1 MYLKVDIPEH
11 FQFRIV
17 RSLKDMLLRK
27 EMEIHYIGGAEVLPP
42 PLPAK
47 EEMECIG
54 QLVKEQSET
63 ARKKLIEHNLRLVVY
78 IAKKFDN
85 TGVGVEDLI
94 SIGTIGLIKAIN
106 TFNPEKN
113 IKLATYASRCIE
125 NEILMYLRRNNKTKL
140 EVSIDEPLNVDW
152 DGNELLLSD
161 ILGTDEDV
169 IYRDIETE
177 VEKKLISR
185 IYGEIGREI
194 VEEYTFS
201 KSDSID
207 DTIDYFKDANQAVKN
222 IVFLNLVS
230 ISMEDDLYNTLE
242 HLFLE
247 RIEKELGITAEKRK
261 DLMQI
266 VYDERDVREKAMR
279 VIKY

>member
-1 MYLKVDIPEH
+1 M
-11 FQFRIV
+11 F
-17 RSLKDMLLRK
+17 
-27 EMEIHYIGGAEVLPP
+27 
-42 PLPAK
+42 
-47 EEMECIG
+47 
-54 QLVKEQSET
+54 
-63 ARKKLIEHNLRLVVY
+63 LRLLTKKEKLKFLDLAVY
-78 IAKKFDN
+78 
-85 TGVGVEDLI
+85 
-94 SIGTIGLIKAIN
+94 
-106 TFNPEKN
+106 
-113 IKLATYASRCIE
+113 
-125 NEILMYLRRNNKTKL
+125 M
-140 EVSIDEPLNVDW
+140 IDI
-152 DGNELLLSD
+152 DGKP
-161 ILGTDEDV
+161 
-169 IYRDIETE
+169 TE

>member
-1 MYLKVDIPEH
+1 MFLSLLTKKEKLKFLDLAVYMIDI
-11 FQFRIV
+11 
-17 RSLKDMLLRK
+17 
-27 EMEIHYIGGAEVLPP
+27 
-42 PLPAK
+42 
-47 EEMECIG
+47 
-54 QLVKEQSET
+54 
-63 ARKKLIEHNLRLVVY
+63 
-78 IAKKFDN
+78 
-85 TGVGVEDLI
+85 
-94 SIGTIGLIKAIN
+94 
-106 TFNPEKN
+106 
-113 IKLATYASRCIE
+113 
-125 NEILMYLRRNNKTKL
+125 
-140 EVSIDEPLNVDW
+140 
-152 DGNELLLSD
+152 DGKP
-161 ILGTDEDV
+161 
-169 IYRDIETE
+169 TE

-185 IYGEIGREI
+185 IYGEVGREI

-207 DTIDYFKDANQAVKN
+207 DTVDYFKDANQAVKN

-230 ISMEDDLYNTLE
+230 NSMEDDLYNTLE

>member
-1 MYLKVDIPEH
+1 MFLSLLTKKEKLKFLDLAVYMIDI
-11 FQFRIV
+11 
-17 RSLKDMLLRK
+17 
-27 EMEIHYIGGAEVLPP
+27 
-42 PLPAK
+42 
-47 EEMECIG
+47 
-54 QLVKEQSET
+54 
-63 ARKKLIEHNLRLVVY
+63 
-78 IAKKFDN
+78 
-85 TGVGVEDLI
+85 
-94 SIGTIGLIKAIN
+94 
-106 TFNPEKN
+106 
-113 IKLATYASRCIE
+113 
-125 NEILMYLRRNNKTKL
+125 
-140 EVSIDEPLNVDW
+140 
-152 DGNELLLSD
+152 DGKP
-161 ILGTDEDV
+161 
-169 IYRDIETE
+169 TE

-194 VEEYTFS
+194 VEEYTFT

-207 DTIDYFKDANQAVKN
+207 ATIDYFKDANQAVKN

>member
-1 MYLKVDIPEH
+1 MFLSLLTKKEKLKFLDLAVYMIDI
-11 FQFRIV
+11 
-17 RSLKDMLLRK
+17 
-27 EMEIHYIGGAEVLPP
+27 
-42 PLPAK
+42 
-47 EEMECIG
+47 
-54 QLVKEQSET
+54 
-63 ARKKLIEHNLRLVVY
+63 
-78 IAKKFDN
+78 
-85 TGVGVEDLI
+85 
-94 SIGTIGLIKAIN
+94 
-106 TFNPEKN
+106 
-113 IKLATYASRCIE
+113 
-125 NEILMYLRRNNKTKL
+125 
-140 EVSIDEPLNVDW
+140 
-152 DGNELLLSD
+152 DGKP
-161 ILGTDEDV
+161 
-169 IYRDIETE
+169 TE

-222 IVFLNLVS
+222 ILFLNLVS

>member
-1 MYLKVDIPEH
+1 MFLSLLTKKEKLKFLDLAVYMIDI
-11 FQFRIV
+11 
-17 RSLKDMLLRK
+17 
-27 EMEIHYIGGAEVLPP
+27 
-42 PLPAK
+42 
-47 EEMECIG
+47 
-54 QLVKEQSET
+54 
-63 ARKKLIEHNLRLVVY
+63 
-78 IAKKFDN
+78 
-85 TGVGVEDLI
+85 
-94 SIGTIGLIKAIN
+94 
-106 TFNPEKN
+106 
-113 IKLATYASRCIE
+113 
-125 NEILMYLRRNNKTKL
+125 
-140 EVSIDEPLNVDW
+140 
-152 DGNELLLSD
+152 DGKS
-161 ILGTDEDV
+161 
-169 IYRDIETE
+169 TE

-194 VEEYTFS
+194 LEEYTFS

>member
-1 MYLKVDIPEH
+1 MFLSLLTKKEKLKFLDLAIYMIDI
-11 FQFRIV
+11 
-17 RSLKDMLLRK
+17 
-27 EMEIHYIGGAEVLPP
+27 
-42 PLPAK
+42 
-47 EEMECIG
+47 
-54 QLVKEQSET
+54 
-63 ARKKLIEHNLRLVVY
+63 
-78 IAKKFDN
+78 
-85 TGVGVEDLI
+85 
-94 SIGTIGLIKAIN
+94 
-106 TFNPEKN
+106 
-113 IKLATYASRCIE
+113 
-125 NEILMYLRRNNKTKL
+125 
-140 EVSIDEPLNVDW
+140 
-152 DGNELLLSD
+152 DGKP
-161 ILGTDEDV
+161 
-169 IYRDIETE
+169 TE
-177 VEKKLISR
+177 VEKKLIFR

>member
-1 MYLKVDIPEH
+1 MFLSLLTKKEKLKFLDLAVYMIDIDG
-11 FQFRIV
+11 
-17 RSLKDMLLRK
+17 K
-27 EMEIHYIGGAEVLPP
+27 
-42 PLPAK
+42 PA
-47 EEMECIG
+47 
-54 QLVKEQSET
+54 
-63 ARKKLIEHNLRLVVY
+63 
-78 IAKKFDN
+78 
-85 TGVGVEDLI
+85 
-94 SIGTIGLIKAIN
+94 
-106 TFNPEKN
+106 
-113 IKLATYASRCIE
+113 
-125 NEILMYLRRNNKTKL
+125 
-140 EVSIDEPLNVDW
+140 
-152 DGNELLLSD
+152 
-161 ILGTDEDV
+161 
-169 IYRDIETE
+169 E

>member
-1 MYLKVDIPEH
+1 MFLSLLTKKEKLKFLDLAVYMIDI
-11 FQFRIV
+11 
-17 RSLKDMLLRK
+17 
-27 EMEIHYIGGAEVLPP
+27 
-42 PLPAK
+42 
-47 EEMECIG
+47 
-54 QLVKEQSET
+54 
-63 ARKKLIEHNLRLVVY
+63 
-78 IAKKFDN
+78 
-85 TGVGVEDLI
+85 
-94 SIGTIGLIKAIN
+94 
-106 TFNPEKN
+106 
-113 IKLATYASRCIE
+113 
-125 NEILMYLRRNNKTKL
+125 
-140 EVSIDEPLNVDW
+140 
-152 DGNELLLSD
+152 DGKP
-161 ILGTDEDV
+161 
-169 IYRDIETE
+169 TE

-247 RIEKELGITAEKRK
+247 RIEKELGITAEKRR

>member
-1 MYLKVDIPEH
+1 MFLSLLTKKEKLKFLDLAVYMIDI
-11 FQFRIV
+11 
-17 RSLKDMLLRK
+17 
-27 EMEIHYIGGAEVLPP
+27 
-42 PLPAK
+42 
-47 EEMECIG
+47 
-54 QLVKEQSET
+54 
-63 ARKKLIEHNLRLVVY
+63 
-78 IAKKFDN
+78 
-85 TGVGVEDLI
+85 
-94 SIGTIGLIKAIN
+94 
-106 TFNPEKN
+106 
-113 IKLATYASRCIE
+113 
-125 NEILMYLRRNNKTKL
+125 
-140 EVSIDEPLNVDW
+140 
-152 DGNELLLSD
+152 DGKP
-161 ILGTDEDV
+161 
-169 IYRDIETE
+169 TE

-247 RIEKELGITAEKRK
+247 RIEKELVITAEKRK

>member
-1 MYLKVDIPEH
+1 MFLSLLTKKEKLKFLDLAVYMIDI
-11 FQFRIV
+11 
-17 RSLKDMLLRK
+17 
-27 EMEIHYIGGAEVLPP
+27 
-42 PLPAK
+42 
-47 EEMECIG
+47 
-54 QLVKEQSET
+54 
-63 ARKKLIEHNLRLVVY
+63 
-78 IAKKFDN
+78 
-85 TGVGVEDLI
+85 
-94 SIGTIGLIKAIN
+94 
-106 TFNPEKN
+106 
-113 IKLATYASRCIE
+113 
-125 NEILMYLRRNNKTKL
+125 
-140 EVSIDEPLNVDW
+140 
-152 DGNELLLSD
+152 DGKP
-161 ILGTDEDV
+161 
-169 IYRDIETE
+169 TE

-207 DTIDYFKDANQAVKN
+207 DTIDYFKDANHAVKN

>member
-1 MYLKVDIPEH
+1 MFLSLLTKKEKLKFLDLAVYMIDI
-11 FQFRIV
+11 
-17 RSLKDMLLRK
+17 
-27 EMEIHYIGGAEVLPP
+27 
-42 PLPAK
+42 
-47 EEMECIG
+47 
-54 QLVKEQSET
+54 
-63 ARKKLIEHNLRLVVY
+63 
-78 IAKKFDN
+78 
-85 TGVGVEDLI
+85 
-94 SIGTIGLIKAIN
+94 
-106 TFNPEKN
+106 
-113 IKLATYASRCIE
+113 
-125 NEILMYLRRNNKTKL
+125 
-140 EVSIDEPLNVDW
+140 
-152 DGNELLLSD
+152 DGKP
-161 ILGTDEDV
+161 
-169 IYRDIETE
+169 TE
-177 VEKKLISR
+177 VEKKLVSR

>member
-1 MYLKVDIPEH
+1 MFLSLLTKKEKLKFLDLAVYMIDI
-11 FQFRIV
+11 
-17 RSLKDMLLRK
+17 
-27 EMEIHYIGGAEVLPP
+27 
-42 PLPAK
+42 
-47 EEMECIG
+47 
-54 QLVKEQSET
+54 
-63 ARKKLIEHNLRLVVY
+63 
-78 IAKKFDN
+78 
-85 TGVGVEDLI
+85 
-94 SIGTIGLIKAIN
+94 
-106 TFNPEKN
+106 
-113 IKLATYASRCIE
+113 
-125 NEILMYLRRNNKTKL
+125 
-140 EVSIDEPLNVDW
+140 
-152 DGNELLLSD
+152 DGKP
-161 ILGTDEDV
+161 
-169 IYRDIETE
+169 TE

-207 DTIDYFKDANQAVKN
+207 DTIDYFKDTNQAVKN

-266 VYDERDVREKAMR
+266 VYDDRDAREKAMR

>member
-1 MYLKVDIPEH
+1 MFLSLLTKKEKLKFLDLAVYMIDI
-11 FQFRIV
+11 
-17 RSLKDMLLRK
+17 
-27 EMEIHYIGGAEVLPP
+27 
-42 PLPAK
+42 
-47 EEMECIG
+47 
-54 QLVKEQSET
+54 
-63 ARKKLIEHNLRLVVY
+63 
-78 IAKKFDN
+78 
-85 TGVGVEDLI
+85 
-94 SIGTIGLIKAIN
+94 
-106 TFNPEKN
+106 
-113 IKLATYASRCIE
+113 
-125 NEILMYLRRNNKTKL
+125 
-140 EVSIDEPLNVDW
+140 
-152 DGNELLLSD
+152 DGKP
-161 ILGTDEDV
+161 
-169 IYRDIETE
+169 TE

-207 DTIDYFKDANQAVKN
+207 DTIDYFKDTNQAVKN

-266 VYDERDVREKAMR
+266 VYDERDVSEKAMR

>member
-1 MYLKVDIPEH
+1 MFLSLLTKKEKLKFLDLAVYMIDI
-11 FQFRIV
+11 
-17 RSLKDMLLRK
+17 
-27 EMEIHYIGGAEVLPP
+27 
-42 PLPAK
+42 
-47 EEMECIG
+47 
-54 QLVKEQSET
+54 
-63 ARKKLIEHNLRLVVY
+63 
-78 IAKKFDN
+78 
-85 TGVGVEDLI
+85 
-94 SIGTIGLIKAIN
+94 
-106 TFNPEKN
+106 
-113 IKLATYASRCIE
+113 
-125 NEILMYLRRNNKTKL
+125 
-140 EVSIDEPLNVDW
+140 
-152 DGNELLLSD
+152 DGKP
-161 ILGTDEDV
+161 
-169 IYRDIETE
+169 TE

-207 DTIDYFKDANQAVKN
+207 DTIDYFKDTNQAVKN

-247 RIEKELGITAEKRK
+247 RIEKELGITTEKRK

>member
-1 MYLKVDIPEH
+1 MFLSLLTKKEKLKFLDLAVYMIDI
-11 FQFRIV
+11 
-17 RSLKDMLLRK
+17 
-27 EMEIHYIGGAEVLPP
+27 
-42 PLPAK
+42 
-47 EEMECIG
+47 
-54 QLVKEQSET
+54 
-63 ARKKLIEHNLRLVVY
+63 
-78 IAKKFDN
+78 
-85 TGVGVEDLI
+85 
-94 SIGTIGLIKAIN
+94 
-106 TFNPEKN
+106 
-113 IKLATYASRCIE
+113 
-125 NEILMYLRRNNKTKL
+125 
-140 EVSIDEPLNVDW
+140 
-152 DGNELLLSD
+152 DGKP
-161 ILGTDEDV
+161 
-169 IYRDIETE
+169 TE

-201 KSDSID
+201 KSDSIE

>member
-1 MYLKVDIPEH
+1 MFLSLLTKKEKLKFLDLAVYMIDI
-11 FQFRIV
+11 
-17 RSLKDMLLRK
+17 
-27 EMEIHYIGGAEVLPP
+27 
-42 PLPAK
+42 
-47 EEMECIG
+47 
-54 QLVKEQSET
+54 
-63 ARKKLIEHNLRLVVY
+63 
-78 IAKKFDN
+78 
-85 TGVGVEDLI
+85 
-94 SIGTIGLIKAIN
+94 
-106 TFNPEKN
+106 
-113 IKLATYASRCIE
+113 
-125 NEILMYLRRNNKTKL
+125 
-140 EVSIDEPLNVDW
+140 
-152 DGNELLLSD
+152 DGKP
-161 ILGTDEDV
+161 
-169 IYRDIETE
+169 TE

-201 KSDSID
+201 KSDSVD

>member
-1 MYLKVDIPEH
+1 MFLSLLTKKEKLKFLDLAVYMIDI
-11 FQFRIV
+11 
-17 RSLKDMLLRK
+17 
-27 EMEIHYIGGAEVLPP
+27 
-42 PLPAK
+42 
-47 EEMECIG
+47 
-54 QLVKEQSET
+54 
-63 ARKKLIEHNLRLVVY
+63 
-78 IAKKFDN
+78 
-85 TGVGVEDLI
+85 
-94 SIGTIGLIKAIN
+94 
-106 TFNPEKN
+106 
-113 IKLATYASRCIE
+113 
-125 NEILMYLRRNNKTKL
+125 
-140 EVSIDEPLNVDW
+140 
-152 DGNELLLSD
+152 DGKP
-161 ILGTDEDV
+161 
-169 IYRDIETE
+169 TE

-230 ISMEDDLYNTLE
+230 ISMEDDLYKTLE

>member
-1 MYLKVDIPEH
+1 MFLSLPTKKEKLKFLDLAVYMIDI
-11 FQFRIV
+11 
-17 RSLKDMLLRK
+17 
-27 EMEIHYIGGAEVLPP
+27 
-42 PLPAK
+42 
-47 EEMECIG
+47 
-54 QLVKEQSET
+54 
-63 ARKKLIEHNLRLVVY
+63 
-78 IAKKFDN
+78 
-85 TGVGVEDLI
+85 
-94 SIGTIGLIKAIN
+94 
-106 TFNPEKN
+106 
-113 IKLATYASRCIE
+113 
-125 NEILMYLRRNNKTKL
+125 
-140 EVSIDEPLNVDW
+140 
-152 DGNELLLSD
+152 DGKP
-161 ILGTDEDV
+161 
-169 IYRDIETE
+169 TE

>member
-1 MYLKVDIPEH
+1 MFLSLLTKKEKLKFLDLAVYMIDI
-11 FQFRIV
+11 
-17 RSLKDMLLRK
+17 
-27 EMEIHYIGGAEVLPP
+27 
-42 PLPAK
+42 
-47 EEMECIG
+47 
-54 QLVKEQSET
+54 
-63 ARKKLIEHNLRLVVY
+63 
-78 IAKKFDN
+78 
-85 TGVGVEDLI
+85 
-94 SIGTIGLIKAIN
+94 
-106 TFNPEKN
+106 
-113 IKLATYASRCIE
+113 
-125 NEILMYLRRNNKTKL
+125 
-140 EVSIDEPLNVDW
+140 
-152 DGNELLLSD
+152 DGKP
-161 ILGTDEDV
+161 
-169 IYRDIETE
+169 TE

-266 VYDERDVREKAMR
+266 VYEERDVREKAMR

>member
-1 MYLKVDIPEH
+1 MFSSLLTKKEKLKFLDLAVYMIDI
-11 FQFRIV
+11 
-17 RSLKDMLLRK
+17 
-27 EMEIHYIGGAEVLPP
+27 
-42 PLPAK
+42 
-47 EEMECIG
+47 
-54 QLVKEQSET
+54 
-63 ARKKLIEHNLRLVVY
+63 
-78 IAKKFDN
+78 
-85 TGVGVEDLI
+85 
-94 SIGTIGLIKAIN
+94 
-106 TFNPEKN
+106 
-113 IKLATYASRCIE
+113 
-125 NEILMYLRRNNKTKL
+125 
-140 EVSIDEPLNVDW
+140 
-152 DGNELLLSD
+152 DGKP
-161 ILGTDEDV
+161 
-169 IYRDIETE
+169 TE

>member
-1 MYLKVDIPEH
+1 MFLSLLTKKEKLKFLDLAVYMIDI
-11 FQFRIV
+11 
-17 RSLKDMLLRK
+17 
-27 EMEIHYIGGAEVLPP
+27 
-42 PLPAK
+42 
-47 EEMECIG
+47 
-54 QLVKEQSET
+54 
-63 ARKKLIEHNLRLVVY
+63 
-78 IAKKFDN
+78 
-85 TGVGVEDLI
+85 
-94 SIGTIGLIKAIN
+94 
-106 TFNPEKN
+106 
-113 IKLATYASRCIE
+113 
-125 NEILMYLRRNNKTKL
+125 
-140 EVSIDEPLNVDW
+140 
-152 DGNELLLSD
+152 DGKP
-161 ILGTDEDV
+161 
-169 IYRDIETE
+169 TE

-207 DTIDYFKDANQAVKN
+207 DTIDYFKDTNQAVKN

-247 RIEKELGITAEKRK
+247 RIEKELAITAEKRK

>member
-1 MYLKVDIPEH
+1 MFLSLLTKKEKLKFLDLAVYMIDI
-11 FQFRIV
+11 
-17 RSLKDMLLRK
+17 
-27 EMEIHYIGGAEVLPP
+27 
-42 PLPAK
+42 
-47 EEMECIG
+47 
-54 QLVKEQSET
+54 
-63 ARKKLIEHNLRLVVY
+63 
-78 IAKKFDN
+78 
-85 TGVGVEDLI
+85 
-94 SIGTIGLIKAIN
+94 
-106 TFNPEKN
+106 
-113 IKLATYASRCIE
+113 
-125 NEILMYLRRNNKTKL
+125 
-140 EVSIDEPLNVDW
+140 
-152 DGNELLLSD
+152 DGKP
-161 ILGTDEDV
+161 
-169 IYRDIETE
+169 TE

>member
-1 MYLKVDIPEH
+1 MFLSLLTKKEKLKFLDLAVYMIDI
-11 FQFRIV
+11 
-17 RSLKDMLLRK
+17 D
-27 EMEIHYIGGAEVLPP
+27 G
-42 PLPAK
+42 
-47 EEMECIG
+47 
-54 QLVKEQSET
+54 
-63 ARKKLIEHNLRLVVY
+63 
-78 IAKKFDN
+78 
-85 TGVGVEDLI
+85 
-94 SIGTIGLIKAIN
+94 
-106 TFNPEKN
+106 
-113 IKLATYASRCIE
+113 
-125 NEILMYLRRNNKTKL
+125 
-140 EVSIDEPLNVDW
+140 EP
-152 DGNELLLSD
+152 
-161 ILGTDEDV
+161 
-169 IYRDIETE
+169 TE

>member
-1 MYLKVDIPEH
+1 MFLSLLTKKEKLKFLDLAVYMIDI
-11 FQFRIV
+11 
-17 RSLKDMLLRK
+17 
-27 EMEIHYIGGAEVLPP
+27 
-42 PLPAK
+42 
-47 EEMECIG
+47 
-54 QLVKEQSET
+54 
-63 ARKKLIEHNLRLVVY
+63 
-78 IAKKFDN
+78 
-85 TGVGVEDLI
+85 
-94 SIGTIGLIKAIN
+94 
-106 TFNPEKN
+106 
-113 IKLATYASRCIE
+113 
-125 NEILMYLRRNNKTKL
+125 
-140 EVSIDEPLNVDW
+140 
-152 DGNELLLSD
+152 DGKP
-161 ILGTDEDV
+161 
-169 IYRDIETE
+169 TE

-266 VYDERDVREKAMR
+266 VYDDRDVREKAMR

>member
-1 MYLKVDIPEH
+1 MFLSLLTKKEKLKFLDLAVYMIDI
-11 FQFRIV
+11 
-17 RSLKDMLLRK
+17 
-27 EMEIHYIGGAEVLPP
+27 
-42 PLPAK
+42 
-47 EEMECIG
+47 
-54 QLVKEQSET
+54 
-63 ARKKLIEHNLRLVVY
+63 
-78 IAKKFDN
+78 
-85 TGVGVEDLI
+85 
-94 SIGTIGLIKAIN
+94 
-106 TFNPEKN
+106 
-113 IKLATYASRCIE
+113 
-125 NEILMYLRRNNKTKL
+125 
-140 EVSIDEPLNVDW
+140 
-152 DGNELLLSD
+152 DGKP
-161 ILGTDEDV
+161 
-169 IYRDIETE
+169 TE
-177 VEKKLISR
+177 VEKKLVSR

-247 RIEKELGITAEKRK
+247 RIEKELVITAEKRK

>member
-1 MYLKVDIPEH
+1 MFLSLLTKKEKLKFLDLAVYMIDI
-11 FQFRIV
+11 
-17 RSLKDMLLRK
+17 
-27 EMEIHYIGGAEVLPP
+27 
-42 PLPAK
+42 
-47 EEMECIG
+47 
-54 QLVKEQSET
+54 
-63 ARKKLIEHNLRLVVY
+63 
-78 IAKKFDN
+78 
-85 TGVGVEDLI
+85 
-94 SIGTIGLIKAIN
+94 
-106 TFNPEKN
+106 
-113 IKLATYASRCIE
+113 
-125 NEILMYLRRNNKTKL
+125 
-140 EVSIDEPLNVDW
+140 
-152 DGNELLLSD
+152 DGKP
-161 ILGTDEDV
+161 
-169 IYRDIETE
+169 TE

-207 DTIDYFKDANQAVKN
+207 DTIDYFKNANQAVKN

>member
-1 MYLKVDIPEH
+1 MFLSLLTKKEKLKFLDLAVYMIDI
-11 FQFRIV
+11 
-17 RSLKDMLLRK
+17 
-27 EMEIHYIGGAEVLPP
+27 
-42 PLPAK
+42 
-47 EEMECIG
+47 
-54 QLVKEQSET
+54 
-63 ARKKLIEHNLRLVVY
+63 
-78 IAKKFDN
+78 
-85 TGVGVEDLI
+85 
-94 SIGTIGLIKAIN
+94 
-106 TFNPEKN
+106 
-113 IKLATYASRCIE
+113 
-125 NEILMYLRRNNKTKL
+125 
-140 EVSIDEPLNVDW
+140 
-152 DGNELLLSD
+152 DGKP
-161 ILGTDEDV
+161 
-169 IYRDIETE
+169 TE

-247 RIEKELGITAEKRK
+247 RIEKELGITAGKRK

>member
-1 MYLKVDIPEH
+1 MFLSLLTKKEKLKFLDLAVYMIDI
-11 FQFRIV
+11 
-17 RSLKDMLLRK
+17 
-27 EMEIHYIGGAEVLPP
+27 
-42 PLPAK
+42 
-47 EEMECIG
+47 
-54 QLVKEQSET
+54 
-63 ARKKLIEHNLRLVVY
+63 
-78 IAKKFDN
+78 
-85 TGVGVEDLI
+85 
-94 SIGTIGLIKAIN
+94 
-106 TFNPEKN
+106 
-113 IKLATYASRCIE
+113 
-125 NEILMYLRRNNKTKL
+125 
-140 EVSIDEPLNVDW
+140 
-152 DGNELLLSD
+152 DGKP
-161 ILGTDEDV
+161 
-169 IYRDIETE
+169 TE

-207 DTIDYFKDANQAVKN
+207 DTIDYFKDSNQAVRN

-247 RIEKELGITAEKRK
+247 RIEKELGITAEKRR
-261 DLMQI
+261 DLMKI

>member
-1 MYLKVDIPEH
+1 MFLSLLTKKEKLKFLDLAVYMIDI
-11 FQFRIV
+11 
-17 RSLKDMLLRK
+17 
-27 EMEIHYIGGAEVLPP
+27 
-42 PLPAK
+42 
-47 EEMECIG
+47 
-54 QLVKEQSET
+54 
-63 ARKKLIEHNLRLVVY
+63 
-78 IAKKFDN
+78 
-85 TGVGVEDLI
+85 
-94 SIGTIGLIKAIN
+94 
-106 TFNPEKN
+106 
-113 IKLATYASRCIE
+113 
-125 NEILMYLRRNNKTKL
+125 
-140 EVSIDEPLNVDW
+140 
-152 DGNELLLSD
+152 DGKP
-161 ILGTDEDV
+161 
-169 IYRDIETE
+169 TE

-279 VIKY
+279 VVKY

>member
-1 MYLKVDIPEH
+1 MFLSLLTKKEKLKFLDLAVYMIDI
-11 FQFRIV
+11 
-17 RSLKDMLLRK
+17 
-27 EMEIHYIGGAEVLPP
+27 
-42 PLPAK
+42 
-47 EEMECIG
+47 
-54 QLVKEQSET
+54 
-63 ARKKLIEHNLRLVVY
+63 
-78 IAKKFDN
+78 
-85 TGVGVEDLI
+85 
-94 SIGTIGLIKAIN
+94 
-106 TFNPEKN
+106 
-113 IKLATYASRCIE
+113 
-125 NEILMYLRRNNKTKL
+125 
-140 EVSIDEPLNVDW
+140 
-152 DGNELLLSD
+152 DGKP
-161 ILGTDEDV
+161 
-169 IYRDIETE
+169 TE

-194 VEEYTFS
+194 VEEYTFT

>member
-1 MYLKVDIPEH
+1 MFLSLLTKKEKLKFLDLAVYMIDI
-11 FQFRIV
+11 
-17 RSLKDMLLRK
+17 
-27 EMEIHYIGGAEVLPP
+27 
-42 PLPAK
+42 
-47 EEMECIG
+47 
-54 QLVKEQSET
+54 
-63 ARKKLIEHNLRLVVY
+63 
-78 IAKKFDN
+78 
-85 TGVGVEDLI
+85 
-94 SIGTIGLIKAIN
+94 
-106 TFNPEKN
+106 
-113 IKLATYASRCIE
+113 
-125 NEILMYLRRNNKTKL
+125 
-140 EVSIDEPLNVDW
+140 
-152 DGNELLLSD
+152 DGKP
-161 ILGTDEDV
+161 
-169 IYRDIETE
+169 TE

-266 VYDERDVREKAMR
+266 VYDERDEREKAMR